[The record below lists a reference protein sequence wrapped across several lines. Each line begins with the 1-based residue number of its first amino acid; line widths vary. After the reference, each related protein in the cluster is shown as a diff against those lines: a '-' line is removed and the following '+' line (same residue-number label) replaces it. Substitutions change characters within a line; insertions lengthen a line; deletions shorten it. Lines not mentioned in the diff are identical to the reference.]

1 MICTCINWFFLC
13 DFCGIYITLRSSYSF
28 LGCILFW
35 SVSFSLKNRPNRF
48 MPVRGFLIVAKNIVN
63 TCVHIGS
70 VIYIYMFLYTP
81 PPPKNKIN
89 KNKNPAE
96 ILFTGRFYN
105 FSFSI
110 LEISHV
116 CIISFHHAT
125 SQQFPSAVFQHIV
138 VTPSDYFSKTLKR
151 KPHRQW

>member
-13 DFCGIYITLRSSYSF
+13 DFCGIYITLRSSYFF

-48 MPVRGFLIVAKNIVN
+48 MPVRVFLIVAKNSVN

-70 VIYIYMFLYTP
+70 DIYIFVSLHP
-81 PPPKNKIN
+81 PQKKIKIN
-89 KNKNPAE
+89 KNQNPAE

-105 FSFSI
+105 FRFSI

-138 VTPSDYFSKTLKR
+138 VTPSDYFTKTLKR